1 MTTPAT
7 RFYFALAAIA
17 WLGALVYGVG
27 SGGTPI
33 GVVTLG
39 WSGGVGDHLGY
50 SILIG
55 LAGAAFAI
63 GAVTAVLID
72 LLPATAA
79 SKDDLPAAEAPANPA
94 PWPLVGAFGA
104 GVLAIGAV
112 SSSVLFIAGGVVLG
126 IALVEWAVQSWADQA
141 TGDPQVNAAIRSRL
155 MSPIEVPVT
164 GVLIIAFVVLGL
176 SRVLLAVSKD
186 GSAALAIVVG
196 VVVLAVAVLIGT
208 GKLNTNVITGLL
220 LFGAVA
226 VLAGGIVGAAV
237 GERDFEHHEPEHGSE
252 SGGEGESH
260 EGDEGGEGGFEVN
273 DPGNGVPPGY
283 DFEQDDTLAPGN
295 TPAENTTTTVA
306 AEEGE

>member
-33 GVVTLG
+33 GVVSLG

-55 LAGAAFAI
+55 LAATAFAV
-63 GAVTAVLID
+63 GVLTAVMID
-72 LLPATAA
+72 LLPRTAR
-79 SKDDLPAAEAPANPA
+79 SAEDTPLADAPANAA
-94 PWPLVGAFGA
+94 PWPVVGAFGA

-112 SSSVLFIAGGVVLG
+112 SSSVLFIAGAVVLG
-126 IALVEWAVQSWADQA
+126 VTLVEWVVQSWADQA
-141 TGDPQVNAAIRSRL
+141 TGDPEVNASIRSRL

-164 GVLIIAFVVLGL
+164 GLLIIAFVVLGL

-186 GSAALAIVVG
+186 GSAILAIAVG
-196 VVVLAVAVLIGT
+196 IVVLALAVLIAT
-208 GKLNTNVITGLL
+208 GKLNTNVISGLL

-237 GERDFEHHEPEHGSE
+237 GERDFEHHEPGHDESDDESE
-252 SGGEGESH
+252 DEGGGEGE
-260 EGDEGGEGGFEVN
+260 GFEVN
-273 DPGNGVPPGY
+273 DPGDGQAPAY
-283 DFEQDDTLAPGN
+283 DFDPDDVLAPGN
-295 TPAENTTTTVA
+295 TPADNTTTTVA

>member
-17 WLGALVYGVG
+17 WFGALVYGVG

-33 GVVTLG
+33 GVVSLG

-55 LAGAAFAI
+55 LAATAFAI
-63 GAVTAVLID
+63 GAVTAVIVD
-72 LLPATAA
+72 LLPRTARSA
-79 SKDDLPAAEAPANPA
+79 DDQVVDVAPVNSA
-94 PWPLVGAFGA
+94 PWPVVGAFGA
-104 GVLAIGAV
+104 GILAIGAV
-112 SSSVLFIAGGVVLG
+112 SSSVLFIAGAVVLG
-126 IALVEWAVQSWADQA
+126 VTLVEWVVQSWADQA
-141 TGDPQVNAAIRSRL
+141 TGDAEVNASIRSRL
-155 MSPIEVPVT
+155 MAPVEVPVI

-196 VVVLAVAVLIGT
+196 VVVLAIAVLIGT
-208 GKLNTNVITGLL
+208 GKLGSNAITGLL
-220 LFGAVA
+220 LVGAVA

-237 GERDFEHHEPEHGSE
+237 GERDFEHHEPGHGSE
-252 SGGEGESH
+252 SEDEGDESH
-260 EGDEGGEGGFEVN
+260 EGGDEGFEVN
-273 DPGNGVPPGY
+273 DPGEGVPPGY
-283 DFEQDDTLAPGN
+283 DFDQDDTLAPGN